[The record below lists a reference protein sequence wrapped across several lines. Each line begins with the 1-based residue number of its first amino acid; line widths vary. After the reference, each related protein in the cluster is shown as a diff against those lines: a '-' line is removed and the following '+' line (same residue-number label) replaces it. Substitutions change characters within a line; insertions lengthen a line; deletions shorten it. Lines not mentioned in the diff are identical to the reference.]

1 VKDKLIW
8 VVAFVVLAILAF
20 LIEPP
25 SDPAFLSPTVKR
37 LLLAANLTLFLFL
50 LNRFVGRP
58 ISQALDERGETIKS
72 ELAAARDKLAEA
84 ERLRAEVGER
94 LARVEDEIAEMRDR
108 AEAQG
113 RAEAE
118 KIDAQAHDEESRFM
132 RRVDEQIG
140 RRQAETRELLVRDTA
155 ELTAKLTKDL
165 LASTMT
171 SDDQQRMLG
180 ASLAALADLKVKE

>member
-20 LIEPP
+20 LIDAP
-25 SDPAFLSPTVKR
+25 SDPTFLSPTVKR

-50 LNRFVGRP
+50 LNKFVGRP
-58 ISQALDERGETIKS
+58 ISQALAERGETIKG

-94 LARVEDEIAEMRDR
+94 LARVEGEIAEMRDR

-132 RRVDEQIG
+132 RRVDEQIA
-140 RRQAETRELLVRDTA
+140 RRQAETREQLVRDTA
-155 ELTAKLTKDL
+155 ELTARLTKDL

-171 SDDQQRMLG
+171 ADDQKRMLG
-180 ASLAALADLKVKE
+180 ASLEALADLKAKE